1 MARKNLSLTCLLKM
15 AIAGD
20 ITAVD
25 GVSNYTDLEMDVAA
39 LVVSKAA
46 VAAQEAG
53 AKGFALG
60 NAVRKVVRHVTIL
73 A

>member
-1 MARKNLSLTCLLKM
+1 MLPFWLKV
-15 AIAGD
+15 I
-20 ITAVD
+20 
-25 GVSNYTDLEMDVAA
+25 NYTDLEMDVAA

-53 AKGFALG
+53 AKG
-60 NAVRKVVRHVTIL
+60 KVVRHVTIL